1 MALGG
6 PKGRRFAGVGASA
19 SAHSPHGSL
28 ALPQVDPRK
37 CQQVITKLLY
47 LLTQGETFTKAES
60 SDVFFSVT
68 KLFMHKDFH
77 LRRMVYLCIKEFIP
91 SSEEVIIITSS
102 LMKDMNNPH
111 DLFRANAIRVLCK
124 IIDGQMLLQI
134 ERYLKQAIVDKSPV
148 VAAAVLAGALQLA
161 AENPEVVKRWNSEI
175 QEALSSRHPMVQ
187 FTPWRCSTRCVPR
200 TGLRYPSW

>member
-1 MALGG
+1 M
-6 PKGRRFAGVGASA
+6 
-19 SAHSPHGSL
+19 
-28 ALPQVDPRK
+28 DPRK

-47 LLTQGETFTKAES
+47 LLTQGETFTKSES

-187 FTPWRCSTRCVPR
+187 FHAVALQHALRSKDRLAISKLVTQLTKGQRAVAVRAAACWCGTWRR
-200 TGLRYPSW
+200 